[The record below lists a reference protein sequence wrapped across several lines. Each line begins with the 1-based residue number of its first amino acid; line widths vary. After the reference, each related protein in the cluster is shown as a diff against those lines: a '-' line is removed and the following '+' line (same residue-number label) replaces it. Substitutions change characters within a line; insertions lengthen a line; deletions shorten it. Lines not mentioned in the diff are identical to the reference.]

1 MQMAMA
7 SSKKDRTTKKILF
20 YIGLA
25 IVMIVSLFP
34 FFIMLM
40 TSVKSPTEA
49 IAQTP
54 TLFPEVWTL
63 EHYADIFNPDLFP
76 YVTYFVNSIVVSLI
90 VAVISVVFSIFGAYA
105 MSKLKFFGRTT
116 INSSFYVVYMFSGLL
131 LIVPLFKI
139 ISSLGLYNTK
149 TALTIALIVQT
160 LPAAIFMLKS
170 YFDTIPDDIEE
181 AAMIDGLNRVQIIFY
196 IIMPLSISGII
207 SVFVY
212 AFMIA
217 WNDFLFASVFLSS
230 SENFTLPIGL
240 NALFST
246 PDYVWGR
253 MMAASI
259 VTALPVII
267 MYGISERFIKG
278 GATEGGV
285 KG

>member
-1 MQMAMA
+1 MA
-7 SSKKDRTTKKILF
+7 SSKKDKMTRKVVF

-25 IVMIVSLFP
+25 IVLILSLFP

-40 TSVKSPTEA
+40 VSLKSSAEA
-49 IAQTP
+49 IAQVP
-54 TLFPEVWTL
+54 TLLPKQWTI
-63 EHYADIFNPDLFP
+63 EHYLDIFNPVLFP
-76 YVTYFVNSIVVSLI
+76 YITYFNNSLIVSLI
-90 VAVISVVFSIFGAYA
+90 VAAISVLFSIFGAYA
-105 MSKLKFFGRTT
+105 LSKLKFFGRTT

-131 LIVPLFKI
+131 LVVPLFKI
-139 ISSLGLYNTK
+139 ISSLGLYNTR
-149 TALTIALIVQT
+149 TALVITLIVQT
-160 LPAAIFMLKS
+160 LPAAIYMLKS
-170 YFDTIPDDIEE
+170 YFDTIPDDLEE

-196 IIMPLSISGII
+196 IIIPLSISGII

-212 AFMIA
+212 SFMIA
-217 WNDFLFASVFLSS
+217 WNDFLFASIFLSS

-259 VTALPVII
+259 VTALPVVI
-267 MYGISERFIKG
+267 MYGITERFIKG